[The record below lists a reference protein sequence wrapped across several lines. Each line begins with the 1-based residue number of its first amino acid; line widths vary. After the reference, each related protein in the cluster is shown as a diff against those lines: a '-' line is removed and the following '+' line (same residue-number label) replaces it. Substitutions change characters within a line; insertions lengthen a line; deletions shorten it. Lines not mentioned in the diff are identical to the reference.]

1 MAVLCAIAA
10 ILIWSSLATL
20 GVSLAGIPPFL
31 LIGSA
36 LFIGGLLS
44 LPWARQWNW
53 RWSTIGIGCYGML
66 LYHLLFIQAL
76 RSAPPVSA
84 NLVHYLWPMLIVLL
98 SPLVLR
104 GTRLRAMHIA
114 CAVMGFAGV
123 VLAITG
129 GGTVGTVAWNRGYAF
144 ALGAAVVWS
153 TYSLALKRMGSATT
167 ADVGLACLLSG
178 GMALVLHA
186 ALEPSVPLQ
195 ASQIA
200 GIVALG
206 IGPMGVAFYLWS
218 FSLRHGDPRVI
229 GVLANATP
237 VLSTAMLVA
246 TGKDTLSGALVGSA
260 LLISAASL
268 LVLRSEKSDMRSRAA
283 ASSRGDETAL

>member
-31 LIGSA
+31 LIGGA
-36 LFIGGLLS
+36 LLTGGLMS
-44 LPWARQWNW
+44 MPWARQWHW

-66 LYHLLFIQAL
+66 LYHLLFILAL

-84 NLVHYLWPMLIVLL
+84 NLVHYMWPMLIVLL

-104 GTRLRAMHIA
+104 GTRLRATHIG
-114 CAVMGFAGV
+114 CAVMGFAGSA
-123 VLAITG
+123 LAISG
-129 GGTVGTVAWNRGYAF
+129 GGNFGAISWHWGYAF
-144 ALGAAVVWS
+144 AVGAAVVWS

-167 ADVGLACLLSG
+167 ADVGLACILSG
-178 GMALVLHA
+178 CAALALHA
-186 ALEPSVPLQ
+186 AFEPAVNLQ
-195 ASQIA
+195 SSQIV

-206 IGPMGVAFYLWS
+206 IGPMGAAFYLWS
-218 FSLRHGDPRVI
+218 FSLRQGDPRII

-246 TGKDTLSGALVGSA
+246 TGKGTLSGALIASA
-260 LLISAASL
+260 LLISAASF
-268 LVLRSEKSDMRSRAA
+268 LVLRRDISAGRRHAVA
-283 ASSRGDETAL
+283 